1 MGERVSG
8 EAEAVGE
15 TALLSGC
22 VRNRVP
28 LLENGK
34 IKFLTRGRI
43 LGMISMLSYCFTMVE

>member
-15 TALLSGC
+15 TALLSGR
-22 VRNRVP
+22 VRNRAP